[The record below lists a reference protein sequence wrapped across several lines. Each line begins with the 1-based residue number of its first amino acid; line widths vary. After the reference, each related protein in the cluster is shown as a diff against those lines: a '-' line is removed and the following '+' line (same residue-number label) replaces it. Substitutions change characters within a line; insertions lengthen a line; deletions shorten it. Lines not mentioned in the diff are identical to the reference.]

1 MATKSKWNA
10 CWSLT
15 STSQKRWTRPMCLR
29 GSQPSG
35 RNVAASLT
43 LPSMNKMLLMFTSRV
58 TILFWI
64 RKIHLVKTSDAG
76 NEGCLYQLHSKEY
89 SDTVEFSNMS
99 VIHILKF
106 RIMAEIVRICFFFF
120 FGEATEKTSNINT
133 KVTKEHLSW
142 EASWHRDSSS
152 YFLVWLLLSD
162 HHAAVHQGPGH
173 AKILLLEAK
182 TPSQATFPLF

>member
-1 MATKSKWNA
+1 
-10 CWSLT
+10 
-15 STSQKRWTRPMCLR
+15 MCLR

-106 RIMAEIVRICFFFF
+106 RIMAEIVSLYFFFF
-120 FGEATEKTSNINT
+120 LVKPLKRPQISTQRSQNNT
-133 KVTKEHLSW
+133 CLGRHPGIEIPHHSFLCDCYSLIIMQLSIKDQDMQ
-142 EASWHRDSSS
+142 RF
-152 YFLVWLLLSD
+152 YY
-162 HHAAVHQGPGH
+162 
-173 AKILLLEAK
+173 
-182 TPSQATFPLF
+182 